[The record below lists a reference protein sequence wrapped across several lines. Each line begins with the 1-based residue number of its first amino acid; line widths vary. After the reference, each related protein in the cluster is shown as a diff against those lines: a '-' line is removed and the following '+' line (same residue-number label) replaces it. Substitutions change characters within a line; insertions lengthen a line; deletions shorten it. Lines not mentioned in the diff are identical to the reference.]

1 MSTLLEGQLFER
13 YRIQRL
19 LGNSVSG
26 ESYEAEDT
34 MLLRKVTLK
43 LIYPWATL
51 PDSARRQFF
60 REMQGISIL
69 NHPYLAAVL
78 DYGEINSRLYVAR
91 RYVSGSTLLGNE
103 GRLWF
108 HPPLNVTDA
117 VRNIHQLAQALQY
130 IHNHGYLHGS
140 LTFSNILVLRGPNLD
155 NEPDYAPFL
164 LADVGLTN
172 FVRRFGQPQNQL
184 LPIVA
189 APEQYGKR
197 VTPASDQFALAV
209 LLYFWLTGRP
219 PYVGT
224 PEEIEHLK
232 LTGTITSLS
241 SFNPKVTLEQEGIL
255 LRALSVYPEDR
266 YPSVLAF
273 ADSLLATLVT
283 EPQAVPASEP
293 IEQPEFAAPV
303 STQLDEEPQPEL
315 PLLSTETIQDEANE
329 PVYIAPAF
337 SASSPDEEIAFSS
350 PVEPFFERVPE
361 VEAAVESELIL
372 QTQLAKLSEPEIEHA
387 AEPFPQIES
396 MPISE
401 PVTQLETISS
411 LEFGTI
417 PETDPVLFSEP
428 VAEMDELMQ
437 VEPVVESE
445 SVAKVEEAISSS
457 ENSNAVELSS
467 QTEPVILAENTVEA
481 EPAIQTEATSDA
493 AFAAEDQLAQQIP
506 QPTPEPAPTPQPQ
519 LGPTPPP
526 TPAPSPAPEP
536 TPQTI
541 PTPEPTPAPQPE
553 PDIPQPIPQPDVPQ
567 PTPNP
572 IPAPQP
578 DIPQTPSEP
587 DMPQP
592 APDPIPQ
599 PAPDVPQPLPE
610 PNVPQTTPQ
619 TLPQADYVSKSELA
633 DYQELLTSAQK
644 EQDTAIPSL
653 VITSPYTEQPLEFR
667 VGSEEITLGRAGSS
681 DILLDQD
688 NLTSRHH
695 ALLKHEGTSYI
706 IYDRRSANGVF
717 VNGQKIDTETGY
729 ELADGDHVS
738 IGNYEIIF
746 RLLPVMN
753 MALE

>member
-91 RYVSGSTLLGNE
+91 RYVSSSTLLGNE

-108 HPPLNVTDA
+108 HPPLNATDA

-140 LTFSNILVLRGPNLD
+140 LTFSNIVVLRGPNLD
-155 NEPDYAPFL
+155 IEPDYAPFL

-224 PEEIEHLK
+224 PEEIKHLK
-232 LTGTITSLS
+232 LTETITPLS

-255 LRALSVYPEDR
+255 LRALSLYPEDR

-273 ADSLLATLVT
+273 ADSLSATLVT

-293 IEQPEFAAPV
+293 IEQ
-303 STQLDEEPQPEL
+303 
-315 PLLSTETIQDEANE
+315 
-329 PVYIAPAF
+329 
-337 SASSPDEEIAFSS
+337 
-350 PVEPFFERVPE
+350 
-361 VEAAVESELIL
+361 
-372 QTQLAKLSEPEIEHA
+372 
-387 AEPFPQIES
+387 IES
-396 MPISE
+396 TPIRE

-411 LEFGTI
+411 PELGTI
-417 PETDPVLFSEP
+417 PETDPVLFSKP
-428 VAEMDELMQ
+428 VAEVQ
-437 VEPVVESE
+437 
-445 SVAKVEEAISSS
+445 EAISGS
-457 ENSNAVELSS
+457 ENSTAVELSS
-467 QTEPVILAENTVEA
+467 QAEPVVLAENTVEA
-481 EPAIQTEATSDA
+481 EPAIQTEATSDV

-519 LGPTPPP
+519 PGPTPPP
-526 TPAPSPAPEP
+526 EPAPSPAPEP

-541 PTPEPTPAPQPE
+541 PAPEPTPAPQPE

-587 DMPQP
+587 DVPQP

-619 TLPQADYVSKSELA
+619 TLPQADYAYKSELA
-633 DYQELLTSAQK
+633 DYQELLTSA
-644 EQDTAIPSL
+644 
-653 VITSPYTEQPLEFR
+653 
-667 VGSEEITLGRAGSS
+667 
-681 DILLDQD
+681 
-688 NLTSRHH
+688 H
-695 ALLKHEGTSYI
+695 
-706 IYDRRSANGVF
+706 
-717 VNGQKIDTETGY
+717 
-729 ELADGDHVS
+729 
-738 IGNYEIIF
+738 
-746 RLLPVMN
+746 
-753 MALE
+753 

>member
-1 MSTLLEGQLFER
+1 
-13 YRIQRL
+13 
-19 LGNSVSG
+19 
-26 ESYEAEDT
+26 
-34 MLLRKVTLK
+34 
-43 LIYPWATL
+43 
-51 PDSARRQFF
+51 
-60 REMQGISIL
+60 MQGISIL

-108 HPPLNVTDA
+108 HPPLNVTEA

-140 LTFSNILVLRGPNLD
+140 LTFSNMLVLRGPNVD
-155 NEPDYAPFL
+155 NEPHYAPFL
-164 LADVGLTN
+164 LADVSLTN

-219 PYVGT
+219 PCVGT
-224 PEEIEHLK
+224 PEEIKHLK
-232 LTGTITSLS
+232 LTETITPLS

-255 LRALSVYPEDR
+255 LRALSLYPEDR

-273 ADSLLATLVT
+273 ADSLSATLVT

-293 IEQPEFAAPV
+293 IEQ
-303 STQLDEEPQPEL
+303 
-315 PLLSTETIQDEANE
+315 
-329 PVYIAPAF
+329 
-337 SASSPDEEIAFSS
+337 
-350 PVEPFFERVPE
+350 
-361 VEAAVESELIL
+361 
-372 QTQLAKLSEPEIEHA
+372 
-387 AEPFPQIES
+387 IES
-396 MPISE
+396 TLIRE

-411 LEFGTI
+411 PELGTI
-417 PETDPVLFSEP
+417 PETDPVLFSKP
-428 VAEMDELMQ
+428 VAEVQ
-437 VEPVVESE
+437 
-445 SVAKVEEAISSS
+445 EAISGS
-457 ENSNAVELSS
+457 ENSTAVELSS
-467 QTEPVILAENTVEA
+467 QAEPVVLAENTVEA
-481 EPAIQTEATSDA
+481 EPAIQTEATSDV

-519 LGPTPPP
+519 PGPTPPP
-526 TPAPSPAPEP
+526 EPAPSPAPEP

-541 PTPEPTPAPQPE
+541 PAPEPTPAPQPE
-553 PDIPQPIPQPDVPQ
+553 PDIPQPIPQPGVPQ

-587 DMPQP
+587 DVPQP

-619 TLPQADYVSKSELA
+619 TLPQADYAYKSELA
-633 DYQELLTSAQK
+633 DYQELLTSAQHK
-644 EQDTAIPSL
+644 EQDTAIPRL

-667 VGSEEITLGRAGSS
+667 MGSEEITLGRAGSS

-717 VNGQKIDTETGY
+717 VNGQKIDTEIGY

>member
-91 RYVSGSTLLGNE
+91 RYVSSSTLLGNE

-117 VRNIHQLAQALQY
+117 VRNIHQIAQALQY

-209 LLYFWLTGRP
+209 LLYFWLTGHP

-232 LTGTITSLS
+232 LTETVAPLS

-283 EPQAVPASEP
+283 EPQAGPASEP
-293 IEQPEFAAPV
+293 IKQPEFAAPV

-315 PLLSTETIQDEANE
+315 PLLSAETIQDEAHE
-329 PVYIAPAF
+329 PAYIALAF
-337 SASSPDEEIAFSS
+337 SASSPDEAVALSS
-350 PVEPFFERVPE
+350 LVEPFLERAPE
-361 VEAAVESELIL
+361 AEFVVE
-372 QTQLAKLSEPEIEHA
+372 P
-387 AEPFPQIES
+387 
-396 MPISE
+396 
-401 PVTQLETISS
+401 
-411 LEFGTI
+411 
-417 PETDPVLFSEP
+417 EP
-428 VAEMDELMQ
+428 VAE
-437 VEPVVESE
+437 
-445 SVAKVEEAISSS
+445 VEEAISGS
-457 ENSNAVELSS
+457 ENSSAVELFS
-467 QTEPVILAENTVEA
+467 QAEPVILAENTVEA
-481 EPAIQTEATSDA
+481 EPAVQTEAPSDA
-493 AFAAEDQLAQQIP
+493 ACAAEDQLAQQIP

-519 LGPTPPP
+519 PGPTPPP

-587 DMPQP
+587 DVPQP

-619 TLPQADYVSKSELA
+619 TLPQADYASKSELV

-644 EQDTAIPSL
+644 EQDTAIPRL

-695 ALLKHEGTSYI
+695 ALLKHEDNSYI
-706 IYDRRSANGVF
+706 VYDRRSANGVF
-717 VNGQKIDTETGY
+717 VNGQKIDTEIGY
-729 ELADGDHVS
+729 ELADGDHIS

-746 RLLPVMN
+746 RLSPVMN
-753 MALE
+753 MALEQFS

>member
-91 RYVSGSTLLGNE
+91 RYVSSSTLLGNE

-108 HPPLNVTDA
+108 HPPLNATDA

-172 FVRRFGQPQNQL
+172 FVRRFGLPQNQL

-232 LTGTITSLS
+232 LTGTIAPLS

-255 LRALSVYPEDR
+255 LRALSVYPADR

-293 IEQPEFAAPV
+293 IEQPEVAAPV

-315 PLLSTETIQDEANE
+315 PLLSAETIQDEAHE
-329 PVYIAPAF
+329 RAYIAPIF

-350 PVEPFFERVPE
+350 PVEPFFERAPE

-372 QTQLAKLSEPEIEHA
+372 QTQLAILSEPEIEHTP
-387 AEPFPQIES
+387 EPFPQIES
-396 MPISE
+396 TPIPE
-401 PVTQLETISS
+401 PVTQLETTSS
-411 LEFGTI
+411 PEFGTI

-428 VAEMDELMQ
+428 AAE
-437 VEPVVESE
+437 
-445 SVAKVEEAISSS
+445 VEEAISGS
-457 ENSNAVELSS
+457 ENSTAVELSS
-467 QTEPVILAENTVEA
+467 QAEPVILAENTVEA

-493 AFAAEDQLAQQIP
+493 ACAAEDQLAQQIP

-519 LGPTPPP
+519 PGPTPPP
-526 TPAPSPAPEP
+526 TPAPSPA
-536 TPQTI
+536 
-541 PTPEPTPAPQPE
+541 PEPTPAPQPE

-587 DMPQP
+587 DT
-592 APDPIPQ
+592 
-599 PAPDVPQPLPE
+599 PQPLPE

-619 TLPQADYVSKSELA
+619 ADYASKSEHA
-633 DYQELLTSAQK
+633 DHQELLTSAQK
-644 EQDTAIPSL
+644 EQDTAIPRL

-717 VNGQKIDTETGY
+717 VNGQKIDTEIGY

-753 MALE
+753 WR